1 VLFELDGL
9 GPAGEAQLPLPGL
22 AAGDFEL
29 RYLRKDRAR
38 DTHAVAAHAAVA
50 LRDSQDPSCAA
61 RAFTLAVD
69 APPGRPAAFCA
80 GVDVRIAWSAPED
93 VEEATLEAAVVGVI
107 EDAAPAAGCVAPCAA
122 SHESCAACFARLCP
136 AQAGT
141 GAPCAR
147 EGDVLLDGAGAL
159 WPPAPT
165 QPGTYRAC
173 LFASAAHFISSDPQ
187 MCSGAFEVQA
197 GARDVCGVCGGDNSS
212 CKGCDGKP
220 NSGKVIDE
228 CGVCG
233 GDGSSCA
240 GCDGKPNSGK
250 VLDECGVC
258 GGDGSSC
265 AGCDGRPNSGVEFDS
280 CGVCGG
286 DDGHCSDP
294 YVVQVSGTL
303 EGGACDGG
311 SLTVSWRAP
320 SNHPAL
326 LIRVSRPLQTRPAT
340 HPASRP
346 PPLSPRTNWTR
357 LVLPPVL
364 SGHVSSIPR
373 GNRRAA
379 AASAQD

>member
-1 VLFELDGL
+1 MLFELDGL

-93 VEEATLEAAVVGVI
+93 VEEATMEAAVVGVI

-147 EGDVLLDGAGAL
+147 EGDVLLDGAGAQ

-220 NSGKVIDE
+220 NSGKVI
-228 CGVCG
+228 
-233 GDGSSCA
+233 
-240 GCDGKPNSGK
+240 
-250 VLDECGVC
+250 DECGVC